1 MGDLLQHDY
10 LQQRL
15 QGILEWKNLTIEN
28 VYHSEPFTFEA
39 MMEWLDTYG
48 APLIPY
54 ICDTGNYLRQAE
66 SAGKR
71 IMFEAQL
78 GALRDIDF
86 GIYPFTSS
94 SSTIAAYAPVG
105 AGVPNLKLDRVIGVI
120 KAYSSC
126 VGEGPFTAEQFGEE
140 AEALRAAGNEYGAAT
155 GRPRRVGPFDIV
167 ASRYGVLMQG
177 ASELALTK
185 MDVLSY
191 LEQIPVCVAYD
202 VDGEK
207 IDYFPIGDKLNK
219 AKPVIEYLPG
229 WKCDISGCRTMEE
242 LPIEARNYIAAIEKA
257 MGCPITYISVG
268 AKREA
273 IIVL

>member
-1 MGDLLQHDY
+1 
-10 LQQRL
+10 
-15 QGILEWKNLTIEN
+15 
-28 VYHSEPFTFEA
+28 
-39 MMEWLDTYG
+39 MMQWLDTYG

-54 ICDTGNYLRQAE
+54 VGDTGNYLRQAE
-66 SAGKR
+66 AAGKH

-126 VGEGPFTAEQFGEE
+126 VGEGPFTVELFGEE

-191 LEQIPVCVAYD
+191 LDQIPVCVAYD
-202 VDGEK
+202 VAGEK

-229 WKCDISGCRTMEE
+229 WKCDISGCRTLAD
-242 LPIEARNYIAAIEKA
+242 LPQEARNYIDSIEKA
-257 MGCPITYISVG
+257 MDCPITYISVG
-268 AKREA
+268 AQREA
-273 IIVL
+273 IIIR

>member
-1 MGDLLQHDY
+1 
-10 LQQRL
+10 
-15 QGILEWKNLTIEN
+15 
-28 VYHSEPFTFEA
+28 
-39 MMEWLDTYG
+39 
-48 APLIPY
+48 
-54 ICDTGNYLRQAE
+54 
-66 SAGKR
+66 
-71 IMFEAQL
+71 
-78 GALRDIDF
+78 
-86 GIYPFTSS
+86 
-94 SSTIAAYAPVG
+94 
-105 AGVPNLKLDRVIGVI
+105 
-120 KAYSSC
+120 
-126 VGEGPFTAEQFGEE
+126 
-140 AEALRAAGNEYGAAT
+140 
-155 GRPRRVGPFDIV
+155 
-167 ASRYGVLMQG
+167 MQG